1 MKRSYYKEKSATAQ
15 GCYDLHT
22 ELLSEIKSKM
32 DELVSNAPEANKAK
46 VAALFEKAYKELEG
60 DGNSILFDFYANDE
74 ISTKDFVRNIQNTL
88 K

>member
-15 GCYDLHT
+15 GRYDLHS
-22 ELLSEIKSKM
+22 ELLSEIKRKM
-32 DELVSNAPEANKAK
+32 DELINNAPEANKAK

-74 ISTKDFVRNIQNTL
+74 ISTKDFVRNIQDTL